1 MTPVEERSAREVHV
15 AAFKAAK
22 ARGYCFECASEFGF
36 RATEAMVP
44 TKRDR
49 GNMCS
54 KQGCPSRRAA
64 RVPIAIPRRKRPRV
78 NNNRGRG

>member
-1 MTPVEERSAREVHV
+1 MSELTRIEERSAREVHV

-36 RATEAMVP
+36 RATEAMP
-44 TKRDR
+44 TERDR

-54 KQGCPSRRAA
+54 KQGCSSRRAA
-64 RVPIAIPRRKRPRV
+64 RVPVDSPAKTAAREQQ
-78 NNNRGRG
+78 